1 MTTAGAPTEEPPRTD
16 TAPTIPA
23 PAVEPPRT
31 DIAPAI
37 PAPTGPPQ
45 PTPAAYLVVSG
56 DLLVLGKQPDGDS
69 VRFRA
74 HDPEILRQLAHG
86 DRVDI
91 KADGSVQLRLDGID
105 APELHYAGQQ
115 QPFGDRSRDAL
126 LRQLGFASV
135 SLAANHMTVT
145 AAEPAVLPA
154 VIAARMVEVHGRP
167 VAFLFTGDAAAALAE
182 RGGSRIE
189 VDADLLGQSANLGML
204 ASGDAYPLLYTSTGP
219 ELRAA
224 IAATASRARAAHLG
238 VYASDATARFRVVDH
253 TSVGPGGDLVFPK
266 IFRRVTEWLRET
278 EAAIANETAT
288 GLGGPPPATFPAW
301 LRANPGRNDRVVV
314 AGNRR
319 SQALHTLLQQGGHT
333 VTMSADPLT
342 LVFVEK

>member
-1 MTTAGAPTEEPPRTD
+1 MTTAGAPTEEPPRTE
-16 TAPTIPA
+16 T
-23 PAVEPPRT
+23 
-31 DIAPAI
+31 APAI
-37 PAPTGPPQ
+37 PAPAAPPQ
-45 PTPAAYLVVSG
+45 PAPAAYLVVSG
-56 DLLVLGKQPDGDS
+56 QLLVLGKQPDGDS

-115 QPFGDRSRDAL
+115 QPFGDRSRDAF
-126 LRQLGFASV
+126 LRQLGFVSV

-145 AAEPAVLPA
+145 AAEPAAVPA
-154 VIAARMVEVHGRP
+154 VIVARMVEAHGRP
-167 VAFLFTGDAAAALAE
+167 VVFLFTGDAAALAG
-182 RGGSRIE
+182 RHGSRIE
-189 VDADLLGQSANLGML
+189 VDADLLAQSANLAML
-204 ASGDAYPLLYTSTGP
+204 ASGDAYPLLYSSTRP

-238 VYASDATARFRVVDH
+238 VYASDATARFLVVDH

-266 IFRRVTEWLRET
+266 IFRRVTEWLREA
-278 EAAIANETAT
+278 EAAVANEVAT
-288 GLGGPPPATFPAW
+288 GLAGPPATFPAW

-319 SQALHTLLQQGGHT
+319 SQALHTLVQQAGHT